1 LIIAQISDLH
11 VRPRGRRA
19 YGDVDTNAMAARAVA
34 AVAGLV
40 PAPDCVVVTG
50 DLTDCGLEEEY
61 VVLDEL
67 LRELTAPVFVIPGN
81 HDRRAALL
89 RVLGPRHVYLPQDG
103 SFLQYVIGDF
113 PVRLVGVDTVVPGET
128 HGDLCE
134 ARLRWLEATLR
145 DGRHRPTLIMMHH
158 PPFLTGVEAMDALR
172 CRAGDPLAALVARHP
187 EIERVIC
194 GHYHRPITVRW
205 AGTVG
210 FATPSTAHQVAFD
223 LRPGEPTRFVMEPP
237 QLAVH
242 AWQPQLGM
250 TTHLVPIGTFGK
262 PFDVTLDPDYP
273 GVPPHA

>member
-1 LIIAQISDLH
+1 MIIAQISDLH
-11 VRPRGRRA
+11 VRPPGRRA

-34 AVAGLV
+34 AVANLT
-40 PAPDCVVVTG
+40 PEPDCVVVTG

-67 LRELTAPVFVIPGN
+67 LRLLAAPVFVLPGN
-81 HDRRAALL
+81 HDRRAVLL
-89 RVLGPRHVYLPQDG
+89 RVLGPRHPYLPREG
-103 SFLQYVIGDF
+103 SFLHYVIDDF
-113 PVRLVGVDTVVPGET
+113 PVRIVALDTVVPGET

-145 DGRHRPTLIMMHH
+145 QGRNRPTLIMLHH

-172 CRAGDPLAALVARHP
+172 CRADAPLAKVVAGHP

-210 FATPSTAHQVAFD
+210 FAAPSTAHQVAFD
-223 LRPGEPTRFVMEPP
+223 LRRGEPTRFVMEPP

-242 AWQPQLGM
+242 TWQKQLGM
-250 TTHLVPIGTFGK
+250 TTHLVPIGDFGR

-273 GVPPHA
+273 GVARHA